1 MGWPGAEEQEG
12 ALPSSER
19 VDLGRLRA
27 AARTLPERPPTPD
40 AAHAFRPEG
49 EAGGVA
55 GAAASH
61 PSHPFGGVEGLGG
74 PARGLSGA
82 GGRGGGAGAPGGGN
96 KGRGVDALV
105 ELALEGVGLGA
116 EGAAA
121 GASGGST
128 GANAAMGS
136 GGGGTGGPEA
146 GGEGAESTP
155 GASGR
160 AIGAFKELRRRC
172 RGRGG
177 CDDVVGAGGFRA
189 ACRGATSPD
198 KSVQVQALGLISA
211 IKQHLRGDSEE
222 VWLARMEEEW
232 LQSIEEEPAPEAGSA

>member
-1 MGWPGAEEQEG
+1 MGWPGAEEREA

-27 AARTLPERPPTPD
+27 AARTLPERQPTPD
-40 AAHAFRPEG
+40 AAHAFRPEA
-49 EAGGVA
+49 EAEGGA
-55 GAAASH
+55 GTVASH
-61 PSHPFGGVEGLGG
+61 PSPPFGGLEGLGG

-82 GGRGGGAGAPGGGN
+82 GGRRGGTGAPVNGN
-96 KGRGVDALV
+96 RGRGVDALV

-121 GASGGST
+121 GACSGGN
-128 GANAAMGS
+128 GANPMGS
-136 GGGGTGGPEA
+136 GGIGTGGPEA
-146 GGEGAESTP
+146 DGEGAESTP

-222 VWLARMEEEW
+222 AWLARMEEEW